1 MSIKIAYKFTFDPTI
16 LFLGHYPICLPACIQ
31 NTMCILLLTGV
42 VVKIKKAGNNHMP
55 IHKGL
60 G

>member
-16 LFLGHYPICLPACIQ
+16 LFLGRYPIGLLACIQ
-31 NTMCILLLTGV
+31 NTVCILLLTGV
-42 VVKIKKAGNNHMP
+42 VKVKKAGNNHMP